1 MVSLIFKKKFTKQNT
16 KNFTSLVRY
25 LSAFISASKTLYY
38 NVFKRK
44 FFMYFQSLISIKFY
58 IQMNLYKF

>member
-44 FFMYFQSLISIKFY
+44 FFYVFSVINFNKILYSDESL
-58 IQMNLYKF
+58 